1 MEDVEDEGPRDG
13 RAPEQEEIDEDH
25 AVILARRRR
34 LVAAALSSL
43 ALGAAVSDCS
53 PTPSVCLSVRPDVED
68 SGVMAEAQACLS
80 IQRDAAMDEQDASDA
95 APMPC
100 LDIAPTD
107 GGMD

>member
-1 MEDVEDEGPRDG
+1 MMEDEGPRDS
-13 RAPEQEEIDEDH
+13 RATDQEEFDEDR

-80 IQRDAAMDEQDASDA
+80 IQRDTGSDEQESSDA